1 MIFMKGTKVHIRKKS
16 LKLSTSFLFTLNG
29 TSVHYEID
37 IFLKKKKTKQHNLL
51 FWLKKPQSFILCRLW
66 TILIN
71 FHGLVHFK
79 MLFYIDVYRQLVC
92 AIKRI
97 CAIKSSLKMADISV
111 II

>member
-16 LKLSTSFLFTLNG
+16 LKLSASFLFTLNG

-37 IFLKKKKTKQHNLL
+37 IFLKKKKQHNLL